1 MRIIIF
7 CFILVFTLVTS
18 VAKAS
23 LAHDRNLFLQAQK
36 ALANNNITLFQTLSN
51 QLRNYP
57 LYPYLVYGYLMQNF
71 SKASNDQISLF
82 LRDYANTPLADK
94 VRTAWITQLALQ
106 KNWTGLL
113 AIYKPTAN
121 TNLECFY
128 LQALTETGKTREAF
142 SLAPKLWLRGRSQPD
157 ACNAVF
163 TLWRKQGG
171 LTSDLIWQRI
181 NLAIEKK
188 NDAFAKT
195 LSLLL
200 DNTQQQQVERWIK
213 IREKPELI
221 LQNNLLKPLNSHTR
235 LILLDAISRWAQKNP
250 QQLAKA
256 FDEIQKNYALSS
268 FDQQM
273 IIREIGIG
281 LARKNDPDASRWLD
295 KVQKENQNYLSIA
308 WQIRNALGQ
317 QKWEK
322 ANAAIAALKESERHS
337 PEWLF
342 WQARVLANLGK
353 SGEALQIYQRL
364 AQEVNY
370 YGFLASEQLHQ
381 PYRPLNKT
389 IAASKESLDLIAN
402 NAAVQRSKEWS
413 ELNNLENARSE
424 WNFAI
429 THMPPSLVPIAA
441 RYAYES
447 GWYDR
452 AIVALAKAK
461 IKNAIALRYPL
472 AYQDL
477 IVSLAQ
483 QLPLEPAWIFAI
495 LRQESIFMTDAKS
508 SVGAIGLMQLMPQ
521 TAKPLAKTLHLP
533 SDNLFNPDVNIR
545 LGSLYLKN
553 LAKAYNGNIIQ
564 ATAAY
569 NAGPGNVKKW
579 LGFYQNVPQDIWI
592 ELIPFQE
599 TRDYVKSVL
608 LGRAIYQE
616 RLRK

>member
-7 CFILVFTLVTS
+7 CFFLICALVTTT
-18 VAKAS
+18 AKADV
-23 LAHDRNLFLQAQK
+23 AHDRNLFLQAQK
-36 ALANNNITLFQTLSN
+36 ALTNNNITQFQILSN
-51 QLRNYP
+51 QLRAYP
-57 LYPYLVYGYLMQNF
+57 LYPYLVYGYLMRNF
-71 SKASNDQISLF
+71 SKASQDQISLF
-82 LRDYANTPLADK
+82 LRDYANTPLADR
-94 VRTAWITQLALQ
+94 VHNAWIIQLGLQ
-106 KNWTGLL
+106 KNWPALL
-113 AIYKPTAN
+113 AIYKPVSN
-121 TNLECFY
+121 PNQECLY

-163 TLWRKQGG
+163 SLWKKQGG
-171 LTSDLIWQRI
+171 LTADLIWQRI
-181 NLAIEKK
+181 GLAIEKK
-188 NDAFAKT
+188 NYAFAKT

-200 DNTQQQQVERWIK
+200 ENSQQKQIDMWIK
-213 IREKPELI
+213 IHEKPELI
-221 LQNNLLKPLNSHTR
+221 LQNNLLKPLHANSR
-235 LILLDAISRWAQKNP
+235 LILLDAISKWAQKNP
-250 QQLAKA
+250 QQLAKS
-256 FDEIQKNYALSS
+256 FGEIQKIYSLSS
-268 FDQQM
+268 FDQQI

-281 LARKNDPDASRWLD
+281 LARKNDPAALSWFD
-295 KVQKENQNYLSIA
+295 KVQKQNQNYLSIA

-317 QKWEK
+317 QKWAK

-337 PEWLF
+337 SEWLF
-342 WQARVLANLGK
+342 WQARILANLGR

-381 PYRPLNKT
+381 PYRPLNKN
-389 IAASKESLDLIAN
+389 ISASKESLELIAN
-402 NAAVQRSKEWS
+402 NPAVQRSKEWS

-429 THMPPSLVPIAA
+429 SHLNPSLLPAA
-441 RYAYES
+441 AKYADES

-472 AYQDL
+472 AYHNL
-477 IVSLAQ
+477 IVSQAQ
-483 QLPLEPAWIFAI
+483 QLSLQPAWIFAI

-521 TAKPLAKTLHLP
+521 TAKPLAKALHLS

-553 LAKAYNGNIIQ
+553 LASAYNGNIIQ

-579 LGFYQNVPQDIWI
+579 LSFYQNVPQDIWI

-616 RLRK
+616 RLR